1 MHYADLENLIKDYL
15 PEASKP
21 AEKESVGRILDA
33 VSAFVD
39 SYTKRPAG
47 FFNPSP
53 ADPTMKRIRGE
64 GERFLRLP
72 VHVKGTTEAPI
83 TVENVSSTLF
93 YESDG
98 KSWLYFEDS
107 TFGFD
112 DDFDCC
118 SSRIW
123 QNGRAYKVTARWGY
137 AATPAD
143 LSEAVRQIVVRW
155 YETQK
160 GTLGQITPNGFV
172 VERDVP
178 KSAKAILDSYKKREF
193 EI

>member
-1 MHYADLENLIKDYL
+1 MPYCDLDNLIKDYL
-15 PEASKP
+15 PGANKQ
-21 AEKESVGRILDA
+21 AEKDAVGRILDA

-53 ADPTMKRIRGE
+53 VNPTIKRIRGE

-72 VHVKGTTEAPI
+72 VHVKGTTVNPI

-98 KSWLYFEDS
+98 KGWLYFEDS

-112 DDFDCC
+112 DCG
-118 SSRIW
+118 REW
-123 QNGRAYKVTARWGY
+123 ENGRIYKVTARWGY

-143 LSEAVRQIVVRW
+143 LSEAVRQTVVRW

-160 GTLGQITPNGFV
+160 GTLGQLTPNGFV